1 MVWNTNMTSILARSQ
16 RYLDE
21 TWNQHFLISRDWDR
35 LVRRSAEGWEKIV
48 NRHSVNSEELDEW
61 EKIELGLFQDDDN
74 FPGNLEDV
82 FDWEFNNEQNLE
94 WARV

>member
-1 MVWNTNMTSILARSQ
+1 MTSILARSQ
-16 RYLDE
+16 RYSDE

-35 LVRRSAEGWEKIV
+35 LVRRSAEGWENIG
-48 NRHSVNSEELDEW
+48 NLHSVNSEELDEW

-74 FPGNLEDV
+74 VPGNLEDV